1 MYIYTCIYVYIWS
14 SKVIC
19 PRMRTIFL
27 EIVRKWASVDV
38 RPKTIQTANG
48 NLSRTIK
55 HFNNNEAVTRQN
67 RAVPTMHMYIYIRMY
82 VYTYIHMHTYKH
94 THTNIHTYILIDTD
108 EYMCIRACMHA
119 CHVIHMNIDI
129 SMYVHACVLVPI
141 IYINMHLHSFIYR
154 GIVVDPKTSLSS
166 TYVSCDNPYESHTM
180 FSCGNAYE
188 SYTIFACVNS
198 NESQT
203 TGDMSTRNWC
213 RNLRMD

>member
-1 MYIYTCIYVYIWS
+1 MYTYICIYINICIYIYIYMHTYIYIYTYIYIHIHMYIYTCIYVYIWS

-27 EIVRKWASVDV
+27 EIVRKWASADV

-94 THTNIHTYILIDTD
+94 TYTNDTHACIQTYIHKRTYIHTNRHRRVYVYTCLYVCMSCHTHEHRHIHVCSR
-108 EYMCIRACMHA
+108 MRARANNIYKHA
-119 CHVIHMNIDI
+119 FTF
-129 SMYVHACVLVPI
+129 
-141 IYINMHLHSFIYR
+141 LHIPWHSR
-154 GIVVDPKTSLSS
+154 RSKDQSVVDICL
-166 TYVSCDNPYESHTM
+166 M
-180 FSCGNAYE
+180 
-188 SYTIFACVNS
+188 
-198 NESQT
+198 
-203 TGDMSTRNWC
+203 R
-213 RNLRMD
+213 